1 MKVMNLGKE
10 EAWLWSL
17 LCQAPGVGDGQG
29 SLVCCSPGVTE
40 LDMTEWLNWTDW
52 HSRELEKPR
61 LRLIMTITQKLSS
74 FTTNSKHSK
83 FQFMICFMLSC
94 SVMTVCDPMDYSPP
108 GSSVHGVFQ
117 VRILEWVAI
126 SFSRL
131 SSQPRNQPVSPALQ
145 ADSSLA
151 ELPDD
156 VYMHS
161 QIIMSFSAS
170 RGGQHVF

>member
-1 MKVMNLGKE
+1 MDR
-10 EAWLWSL
+10 EAW
-17 LCQAPGVGDGQG
+17 CAAVHGVA
-29 SLVCCSPGVTE
+29 E
-40 LDMTEWLNWTDW
+40 LDMTEWLTLTYW
-52 HSRELEKPR
+52 HNRALEKPR

-74 FTTNSKHSK
+74 FTTHSKHSK
-83 FQFMICFMLSC
+83 FQLMMYMLHAQLLSHD
-94 SVMTVCDPMDYSPP
+94 CDPMDCSPP

-131 SSQPRNQPVSPALQ
+131 SSRPRNRPGSPALQ

-170 RGGQHVF
+170 RGGQNVFYI